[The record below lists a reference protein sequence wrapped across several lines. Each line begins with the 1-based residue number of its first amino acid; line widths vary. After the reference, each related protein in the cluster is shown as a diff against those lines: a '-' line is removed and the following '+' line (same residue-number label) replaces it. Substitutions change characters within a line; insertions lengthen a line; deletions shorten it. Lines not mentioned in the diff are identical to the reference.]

1 MKVIDLTLT
10 ISEKIPTFPGS
21 PRPNFIPWENIKED
35 GYNLE
40 LLFLST
46 HTGTHMDAPYHF
58 LEKGAKIHE
67 ISLKKLVSEAV
78 LIQSRGSRDRFGIKQ
93 ISITKADIQKFEK
106 QHGKIDGFS
115 SVIFYTGWNVPH
127 LWGTYDDVTEHLPL
141 SPDYNQ
147 EKYYFT
153 KNPGLSV
160 SGAEYLA
167 SKKINLV
174 GIDSPNI
181 DMGTDHK
188 FSVHQIFAK
197 KGILIVENLTNLH
210 ILFHMLHPETAAK
223 KRMYW
228 YTRRS
233 QDPPAVTS
241 RRFRDPK
248 TGKYQSPKKLPT
260 FHLVVLPLKLKN
272 ATGSPVRAI
281 AFVD

>member
-1 MKVIDLTLT
+1 MKIIDLTLT
-10 ISEKIPTFPGS
+10 VSDEIPTFPGS
-21 PRPNFIPWENIKED
+21 PQPSFIPWENIKED

-78 LIQSRGSRDRFGIKQ
+78 LIKSKKNGGE
-93 ISITKADIQKFEK
+93 SITKIDIQKFEK
-106 QHGKIDGFS
+106 KHGKIVSFS
-115 SVIFYTGWNVPH
+115 SVIFYTGWQRN
-127 LWGTYDDVTEHLPL
+127 L
-141 SPDYNQ
+141 Q
-147 EKYYFT
+147 KKYYFT

-160 SGAEYLA
+160 SAAKYLA

-174 GIDSPNI
+174 GIDSPSI
-181 DMGTDHK
+181 DLGTDSK

-197 KGILIVENLTNLH
+197 KGMLIVENLANLEK
-210 ILFHMLHPETAAK
+210 IK
-223 KRMYW
+223 SSK
-228 YTRRS
+228 
-233 QDPPAVTS
+233 
-241 RRFRDPK
+241 
-248 TGKYQSPKKLPT
+248 

-281 AFVD
+281 AFVE